1 VGDTY
6 VVNRLVDEIIRLKYR
21 FAANQ
26 MPCACAM
33 MLPSYFLACVST
45 VMAVIHHK
53 CKNVAAR
60 AAAWRRTSTNYGRG
74 SFSFLGY
81 ISALNKLRSL
91 YVMSS
96 LLPTMD
102 AASLIEASSD
112 RLSAA

>member
-1 VGDTY
+1 MSFCSQSDALCLRDDIAV
-6 VVNRLVDEIIRLKYR
+6 I
-21 FAANQ
+21 F
-26 MPCACAM
+26 
-33 MLPSYFLACVST
+33 FCVST
-45 VMAVIHHK
+45 VMAVIHRK

-60 AAAWRRTSTNYGRG
+60 AAAWRRTSTDYGRG
-74 SFSFLGY
+74 SFSFFGY

-102 AASLIEASSD
+102 AASLIEASSE